1 MLAKVKTQYKA
12 PVDRCLI
19 EQVIEQLITKIA
31 NVRSL
36 VGNQVY
42 NLISCFDFLAFQF
55 QRSVLTKLDTPIDK
69 HEEAL
74 SILRVLLSATKG
86 VNDEEIIEDIIPNAL
101 DSIDELEELSSRL
114 NDDDYR
120 KKLVG

>member
-1 MLAKVKTQYKA
+1 MVSWLSYDIVYVHVIRCFALRSRSRYICLA
-12 PVDRCLI
+12 
-19 EQVIEQLITKIA
+19 
-31 NVRSL
+31 
-36 VGNQVY
+36 GNQVY
-42 NLISCFDFLAFQF
+42 VLISLFNFLVF
-55 QRSVLTKLDTPIDK
+55 QRSVLTKLDTLIDK

-86 VNDEEIIEDIIPNAL
+86 VNDEEIIEDIIPNAI
-101 DSIDELEELSSRL
+101 DSVDELEELSSRL